1 MSLPKAALKGLA
13 AVGVW
18 MAVTAS
24 APVFA
29 ASPQETSSQP
39 ETGAP
44 ATSKPSFD
52 PVVATDAYLAK
63 LTPEQRAR
71 SDAYFEGGYRLQY
84 LLVTTVLSFPLT
96 VYSGF
101 IREHKYRLATQ
112 SFGPWPG
119 DQAKGLLVGASWAG
133 WR

>member
-1 MSLPKAALKGLA
+1 
-13 AVGVW
+13 

-52 PVVATDAYLAK
+52 PGVATDAYLAK